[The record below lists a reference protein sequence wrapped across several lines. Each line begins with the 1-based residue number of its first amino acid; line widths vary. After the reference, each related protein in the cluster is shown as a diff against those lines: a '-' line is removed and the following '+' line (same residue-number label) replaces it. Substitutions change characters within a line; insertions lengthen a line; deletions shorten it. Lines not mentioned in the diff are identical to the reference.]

1 MTEKELMAL
10 TKKELVKIILDQDEE
25 LSKSEKTQELEK
37 TQEKD
42 LQKIYATVI
51 SAMTGMKIK
60 AREEK

>member
-10 TKKELVKIILDQDEE
+10 TKKELVKIILEQDEE
-25 LSKSEKTQELEK
+25 LSKCEK

-60 AREEK
+60 AREGK

>member
-10 TKKELVKIILDQDEE
+10 TKKELVKIILEQDEE
-25 LSKSEKTQELEK
+25 LSKSEK